1 MSYLETNGTRQRV
14 QAAAGVGALHAVLG
28 AGLLVGL
35 AVQVAPDTVPEPVVV
50 ELVKPEQP
58 VKVEPL
64 PVPPDSLEQ
73 VTVVLDAPTFEVET
87 EQPEITLPPIRD
99 PLAGAGAQGAGGGTV
114 VVEPTPAEPV
124 RRAAVPRAGS
134 VGVAPEDYPTASR
147 RAGEAGRVSIRVRIG
162 TDGRVDDCAVVRTSG
177 FERLDARTC
186 EVAVRR
192 WRFAPATEDGVPV
205 ASSEVRS
212 VLWRLED
219 AR

>member
-35 AVQVAPDTVPEPVVV
+35 AVQVAPGRVPEPVVV

-64 PVPPDSLEQ
+64 PVPADSLEQ

-114 VVEPTPAEPV
+114 VVEPTPVEPV

-134 VGVAPEDYPTASR
+134 VGVVPEDYPTASR
-147 RAGEAGRVSIRVRIG
+147 RAY
-162 TDGRVDDCAVVRTSG
+162 
-177 FERLDARTC
+177 
-186 EVAVRR
+186 
-192 WRFAPATEDGVPV
+192 
-205 ASSEVRS
+205 
-212 VLWRLED
+212 
-219 AR
+219 